1 MNLKIN
7 PKTIIGLT
15 LISLTTALVASTASA
30 SAASPASLATPSL
43 RLANIGDKTGLVD
56 LWVNAKL
63 VAQGIDSKAASS
75 YLEVGTGE
83 QGITIFSQ
91 SSRFAPVVGKVN
103 VSAGQKYTLALQ
115 DNGSFSPKLTTFAQS
130 MDTSSVF
137 GKVAVNVYNV
147 AVDQLSL
154 LGAYMLPIGESRQV
168 YVNSSSS
175 SKDFNWAFGNSSAN
189 SALSFVNVKPAAF
202 TNNASIFILD
212 QTPDTLNRSPKFI
225 LL

>member
-15 LISLTTALVASTASA
+15 LISLTTAFVVSTASA
-30 SAASPASLATPSL
+30 SATSPTVLPAASL
-43 RLANIGDKTGLVD
+43 RIANIGDKTGLVD
-56 LWVNAKL
+56 LWVNSKL

-83 QGITIFSQ
+83 QSITVFSQ
-91 SSRFAPVVGKVN
+91 TSRFAPVVGKVN

-115 DNGSFSPKLTTFAQS
+115 DNGNFSPKLTTFAQTAE
-130 MDTSSVF
+130 TSSVF
-137 GKVAVNVYNV
+137 GKVAVNIYNV
-147 AVDQLSL
+147 AVDQLSV
-154 LGAYMLPIGESRQV
+154 LGANMLPIGESRQV

-175 SKDFNWAFGNSSAN
+175 SKDFSWAFGNSSAN

-202 TNNASIFILD
+202 ANNASVFILD